1 MTEHGGS
8 KTLPGAIFRR
18 VSGGLLLVA
27 AIVLIVGMFVPP
39 VWVTVTG
46 FALFMA
52 GALLTAVRM
61 IFVMI
66 GSRGQSSPEARNAL
80 INLIIMIVVFA
91 LSLVGLILIV

>member
-1 MTEHGGS
+1 
-8 KTLPGAIFRR
+8 
-18 VSGGLLLVA
+18 
-27 AIVLIVGMFVPP
+27 
-39 VWVTVTG
+39 
-46 FALFMA
+46 MA